1 MALRHD
7 ITQILKILACVVLVG
22 GLVMQI
28 CMLAAISSRTKATAQ
43 INANIK
49 TLSADKDNCNV
60 RLAGFYQR
68 GNIEERAIEL
78 GMQWPDDDQLR
89 VISIPSEY
97 KDTSTHT
104 AEIADV
110 Q

>member
-1 MALRHD
+1 MARRFDLGHF
-7 ITQILKILACVVLVG
+7 LKISACVVLVG

-28 CMLAAISSRTKATAQ
+28 CMLAAISSRTKKTAE
-43 INANIK
+43 IRKDIK
-49 TLSADKDNCNV
+49 KLSAERDNYDV
-60 RLAGFYQR
+60 KLAGFYQR
-68 GNIEERAIEL
+68 ANIEERAMAL
-78 GMQWPDDDQLR
+78 GMQWPTDDQLR

-97 KDTSTHT
+97 QDASTHT

>member
-1 MALRHD
+1 MARRYDLTHF
-7 ITQILKILACVVLVG
+7 LKILACVVLVG

-28 CMLAAISSRTKATAQ
+28 CMLAAISSRTKKTAE
-43 INANIK
+43 IRKDIK
-49 TLSADKDNCNV
+49 KLSAERDNYDV
-60 RLAGFYQR
+60 KLAGFYQR
-68 GNIEERAIEL
+68 ANIEERAMAL
-78 GMQWPDDDQLR
+78 GMQWPTDDQLR

-97 KDTSTHT
+97 QDTSTHT